1 MPGDH
6 IIAGMFPIHS
16 VYDEVRLKPEV
27 TLCERSNGFNQHG
40 YHLFQAMRYA
50 IEEINNSSSLL
61 PNITLGYELYDACS
75 KSANMYATLSILS
88 QHRSNRIRIPENFF
102 SYYPKAVAVI
112 GPDNTELTSVSASL
126 LSTFLVPQ
134 ISYGATSMMFSD
146 KGKYPSFLRTVP
158 SDKHQVHT
166 MVMLL
171 KEFGWSWISAIGS
184 DNDYG
189 WLGLQLLEDLTTE
202 QKICIAYKDFV
213 PLSAQAND
221 GVMQNMML
229 SITNSG
235 TKVVV
240 VFCDKGLAHIFF
252 KAVVL
257 RNVTDKVWLGT
268 EAWSIS
274 TYITQV
280 PGISKIGTV
289 IGVTIRQQQILGL
302 TAFEEAYIR
311 AKKASE
317 SVAEPAQYGDHHTC
331 NQHLPFT
338 ADIPTEL
345 SSSSMNTAYSVYT
358 AVYAVARGLH
368 QLLGCPSGVCA
379 TGRIYPWQVRA
390 LPPQST
396 VLEIHS
402 PIIQGLKGSGQVFK
416 GSSVQSVVGTY
427 GCYILQ
433 LLEEIKK
440 VNFILHGNTVS
451 FNEYGDPVS
460 GYDIVTWDWN
470 GPNWTFKV
478 IGSSTWYPDHLEIDG
493 TKILWH
499 KEKNQVPRS
508 VCSEECQTGAARRIV
523 GLHHCCFE
531 CILCTAGTFLNQS
544 DQYTCQPCQ
553 KEEWSPEGSQ
563 TCFNRTIEFLPWHHP
578 VSLVLMGANTLLLLL
593 LAGVAS
599 LFARHLDTPVVRSAG
614 GRMCFLMLGSLA
626 GAGCSPYCFLG
637 EPTALTCLLQQS
649 LFALGFAVFL
659 SCLTIRSFQLVFIF
673 KLSAKRPTLYH
684 SWVQNHGP
692 GIFVVISS
700 TIQLLIC
707 ITWLVA
713 WTPRPTKE
721 YNRFPELVVLE
732 CSGASSPG
740 YMLSILYTCLLSI
753 SCFTWSYLGK
763 DLPENY
769 NEAKCITF
777 SLLLYFISWIGLVTT
792 ISVYQGKYLPAI
804 NALVIMS
811 SLGGVFS
818 GYFLP
823 KCYVILC
830 RPDLNTTEYFQASIQ
845 DYTQRCS
852 SS

>member
-1 MPGDH
+1 MIPFKFHFVSLPLFISCLFSFQEIKALSDFKMPGDH

-126 LSTFLVPQ
+126 LSTFLVP
-134 ISYGATSMMFSD
+134 
-146 KGKYPSFLRTVP
+146 
-158 SDKHQVHT
+158 
-166 MVMLL
+166 
-171 KEFGWSWISAIGS
+171 
-184 DNDYG
+184 
-189 WLGLQLLEDLTTE
+189 
-202 QKICIAYKDFV
+202 
-213 PLSAQAND
+213 
-221 GVMQNMML
+221 
-229 SITNSG
+229 
-235 TKVVV
+235 
-240 VFCDKGLAHIFF
+240 
-252 KAVVL
+252 
-257 RNVTDKVWLGT
+257 
-268 EAWSIS
+268 
-274 TYITQV
+274 
-280 PGISKIGTV
+280 
-289 IGVTIRQQQILGL
+289 
-302 TAFEEAYIR
+302 
-311 AKKASE
+311 
-317 SVAEPAQYGDHHTC
+317 
-331 NQHLPFT
+331 
-338 ADIPTEL
+338 
-345 SSSSMNTAYSVYT
+345 
-358 AVYAVARGLH
+358 
-368 QLLGCPSGVCA
+368 
-379 TGRIYPWQVRA
+379 
-390 LPPQST
+390 
-396 VLEIHS
+396 
-402 PIIQGLKGSGQVFK
+402 
-416 GSSVQSVVGTY
+416 
-427 GCYILQ
+427 Q

>member
-6 IIAGMFPIHS
+6 IIAGLFPIHS

-27 TLCERSNGFNQHG
+27 TLCERSKSFNRHG

-75 KSANMYATLSILS
+75 KSANVYATLSLLS
-88 QHRSNRIRIPENFF
+88 QQRSNHIKMPENFF
-102 SYYPKAVAVI
+102 NYYPKAVAVI

-146 KGKYPSFLRTVP
+146 KWKYPSFLRTIP

-202 QKICIAYKDFV
+202 QRICIAYKDFV
-213 PLSAQAND
+213 PISAQED
-221 GVMQNMML
+221 DSMMQDMML

-235 TKVVV
+235 AKVVV
-240 VFCDKGLAHIFF
+240 VFCDKGPAHIFF

-257 RNVTDKVWLGT
+257 RNVTDKVWLAT

-280 PGISKIGTV
+280 PGISRIGTV
-289 IGVTIRQQQILGL
+289 IGIAIQQQQILGL
-302 TAFEEAYIR
+302 MEFEEAYIR
-311 AKKASE
+311 AKKALE
-317 SVAEPAQYGDHHTC
+317 SAAEPAQNGDHHIC

-338 ADIPTEL
+338 ADITTEL

-358 AVYAVARGLH
+358 AVYAVAHGLH

-379 TGRIYPWQVRA
+379 TGRIYPWQ
-390 LPPQST
+390 
-396 VLEIHS
+396 
-402 PIIQGLKGSGQVFK
+402 
-416 GSSVQSVVGTY
+416 
-427 GCYILQ
+427 

-451 FNEYGDPVS
+451 FNKYGDPVS
-460 GYDIVTWDWN
+460 GYDIITWDWN

-478 IGSSTWYPDHLEIDG
+478 IGASTWYPDHLEIDG

-499 KEKNQVPRS
+499 KEKNQVPQS
-508 VCSEECQTGAARRIV
+508 VCSEECQAGAARRIV

-531 CILCTAGTFLNQS
+531 CIPCTAGTFLNQS

-563 TCFNRTIEFLPWHHP
+563 TCFNRTVEFLPWNHP

-599 LFARHLDTPVVRSAG
+599 LFAWHLDTPVVRSAG

-713 WTPRPTKE
+713 WTPQPTKE

-732 CSGASSPG
+732 CSRVGSPG
-740 YMLSILYTCLLSI
+740 YMLSILYTWLLSI
-753 SCFTWSYLGK
+753 SCFACSYLGK

-777 SLLLYFISWIGLVTT
+777 SLLLYFISWIGLATAF
-792 ISVYQGKYLPAI
+792 SVYQGKYLPAI
-804 NALVIMS
+804 NALVIMG
-811 SLGGVFS
+811 SLSGVFS